1 MERAADKY
9 GGHDVPGIVVAI
21 LADPQRRACAVFG
34 REQTEAAARTVVSQ
48 LVETLGPDVGLDT
61 RNRFEWLLQL
71 PQGPGVDALLV
82 ALQAGLTATTAEVD
96 GVSVFVDFA
105 YGISSGSVSGASAS
119 GVGADRLVRS
129 ADAALCLALES
140 QHRMAIAGPEIYERL
155 EDDLDLAVRLTNSS
169 QAEFRQFYQPIV
181 RIADGAT
188 VGFESLLRWI
198 TADGVL
204 LPGDFLAVAEQTSTI
219 LPIGRNGVTQ
229 AVRALH
235 ESIKPMCGPDAFVS
249 INLSR
254 QQLVDETIVDHVVT
268 EIDKYGLGPGQI
280 WIEVQENEVI
290 DFDTEAQ
297 RAVER
302 LHESGC
308 TISIDDLGSG
318 FSALR
323 YVRDLPVD
331 VVKVDRALISAIA
344 NNPTDRAVV
353 HAICEMAET
362 MNISTVAEGVEH
374 HADFTG
380 VEELGFQFAQG
391 IYFGAPEP
399 FGSAPQ

>member
-1 MERAADKY
+1 MERAEFDD
-9 GGHDVPGIVVAI
+9 GGQVVPGFVVAI

-48 LVETLGPDVGLDT
+48 LLDKMGSDVGLDA
-61 RNRFEWLLQL
+61 RNRFEWLLRL
-71 PQGPGVDALLV
+71 PHGPGVDAMLID
-82 ALQAGLTATTAEVD
+82 LQAGLSASTVDVD
-96 GVSVFVDFA
+96 GVRIFVDFA
-105 YGISSGSVSGASAS
+105 YGISSESVSG
-119 GVGADRLVRS
+119 VHADRLVQA

-140 QHRMAIAGPEIYERL
+140 QRRMAIAGPEIYERL
-155 EDDLDLAVRLTNSS
+155 EGDLDLAMRLTSS
-169 QAEFRQFYQPIV
+169 SEADFRQFYQPIV
-181 RIADGAT
+181 RMADGVT
-188 VGFESLLRWI
+188 VGFESLLRWV
-198 TADGVL
+198 TVDGVL
-204 LPGDFLAVAEQTSTI
+204 LPGDFLAVAEHTSAI
-219 LPIGRNGVTQ
+219 VPIGRNGVTQ
-229 AVRALH
+229 AIRALH
-235 ESIKPMCGPDAFVS
+235 ESIQPLCGPSGFVS

>member
-1 MERAADKY
+1 MERAEFDY
-9 GGHDVPGIVVAI
+9 GGQDVPGFVVAI

-34 REQTEAAARTVVSQ
+34 REQTEAAARTVVSR
-48 LVETLGPDVGLDT
+48 LADRMGPDVGLDA
-61 RNRFEWLLQL
+61 RNRFEWLLRL
-71 PQGPGVDALLV
+71 PQGPGVDAMLV
-82 ALQAGLTATTAEVD
+82 ALQAGLSASTVDVD
-96 GVSVFVDFA
+96 GVRIFVDFA
-105 YGISSGSVSGASAS
+105 YGISSGSVSGVSVS
-119 GVGADRLVRS
+119 GVGADRLVQA

-140 QHRMAIAGPEIYERL
+140 QRRMAIAGPEIYERL
-155 EDDLDLAVRLTNSS
+155 EGDLDLAVRLTSS
-169 QAEFRQFYQPIV
+169 SEADFRQFYQPIV
-181 RIADGAT
+181 RMADGAT

-204 LPGDFLAVAEQTSTI
+204 LPGDFLTVAEQTSAI
-219 LPIGRNGVTQ
+219 VPIGRNGVTQ

-235 ESIKPMCGPDAFVS
+235 ESITPMWGPDAFVS

-344 NNPTDRAVV
+344 DDPADRAVV
-353 HAICEMAET
+353 RAICEMAET
-362 MNISTVAEGVEH
+362 MDISTVAEGVERK
-374 HADFTG
+374 ADFDS
-380 VEELGFQFAQG
+380 VVELGFQFAQG
-391 IYFGAPEP
+391 IYFGAPGP
-399 FGSAPQ
+399 FGAEL

>member
-1 MERAADKY
+1 MERAAFKY

-21 LADPQRRACAVFG
+21 LADPQRRACAVYG

-48 LVETLGPDVGLDT
+48 LVDKMGSDVGLDA
-61 RNRFEWLLQL
+61 RNRFEWLLRL
-71 PQGPGVDALLV
+71 PHGPGVDAMLID
-82 ALQAGLTATTAEVD
+82 LQAGLSASTVDVD
-96 GVSVFVDFA
+96 GVRIFVDFA
-105 YGISSGSVSGASAS
+105 YGISSESVSG
-119 GVGADRLVRS
+119 VHADRLVQA

-140 QHRMAIAGPEIYERL
+140 QRRMAIAGPEIYERL
-155 EDDLDLAVRLTNSS
+155 EGDLDLAMRLTSS
-169 QAEFRQFYQPIV
+169 SEADFRQFYQPIV
-181 RIADGAT
+181 RMADGVT
-188 VGFESLLRWI
+188 VGFESLLRWV

-204 LPGDFLAVAEQTSTI
+204 LPGDFLAVAEHTSAI
-219 LPIGRNGVTQ
+219 VPIGRNGVTQ
-229 AVRALH
+229 AIRALH
-235 ESIKPMCGPDAFVS
+235 ESIQPLCGPSGFVS

-344 NNPTDRAVV
+344 DDPADRAVV
-353 HAICEMAET
+353 RAICEMAET
-362 MNISTVAEGVEH
+362 MDISTVAEGVERK
-374 HADFTG
+374 ADFDS
-380 VEELGFQFAQG
+380 VVELGFQFAQG
-391 IYFGAPEP
+391 IYFGAPGP
-399 FGSAPQ
+399 FGAEL